1 MEGVSR
7 VGVSLPE
14 VGVVER
20 YGSFSGDFSGDR
32 PSNKNSLFVCG
43 VDGRPALFSGDLG
56 ELNEPPS
63 KRLLKSLTLP
73 VCSDCIRL

>member
-14 VGVVER
+14 VGVAER
-20 YGSFSGDFSGDR
+20 FESLSGDFSGDFSGDR
-32 PSNKNSLFVCG
+32 NSNWNSLFVCG

-56 ELNEPPS
+56 ELKEPPS
-63 KRLLKSLTLP
+63 NRLLKSLTFP
-73 VCSDCIRL
+73 V

>member
-43 VDGRPALFSGDLG
+43 VDGRPVLFSGDLG

-63 KRLLKSLTLP
+63 NRLLKSLTFP
-73 VCSDCIRL
+73 V

>member
-7 VGVSLPE
+7 VGVSLPG

-20 YGSFSGDFSGDR
+20 IESFSGDFSGAR
-32 PSNKNSLFVCG
+32 PSSRNSLFVCG
-43 VDGRPALFSGDLG
+43 VDGRPVLFSGDLG

-63 KRLLKSLTLP
+63 NRLLKSLTFP
-73 VCSDCIRL
+73 V

>member
-14 VGVVER
+14 VGVAER
-20 YGSFSGDFSGDR
+20 FESLSGDFSGDR
-32 PSNKNSLFVCG
+32 NSNWNSLFVCG

-56 ELNEPPS
+56 ELKEPPS
-63 KRLLKSLTLP
+63 NRLLKSLTFP
-73 VCSDCIRL
+73 V